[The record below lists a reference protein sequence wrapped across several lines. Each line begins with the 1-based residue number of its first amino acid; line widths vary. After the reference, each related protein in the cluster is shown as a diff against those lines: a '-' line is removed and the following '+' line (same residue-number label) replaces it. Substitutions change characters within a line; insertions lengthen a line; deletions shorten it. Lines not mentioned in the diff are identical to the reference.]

1 VTPAGSDPLAGFHP
15 AVAEWFLRK
24 YPAGPTEAQ
33 AQGWRA
39 VAAGRDTLIA
49 APTGSGKTLAAFL
62 VAIDRCYRAALWGEG
77 RRGTDVVYVSPLRA
91 LTVDVAEN
99 LVQPLAEIAEVA
111 RELGYAVPDV
121 RVAVRN
127 GDTPQSERAAM
138 IRDRPEIVV
147 TTPESLYLLLT
158 SVRGRELLASV
169 RTVIVDEIHALA
181 RDKRGSHLAL
191 SLERLDE
198 LVRVHR
204 VRVAAQEPAT
214 LAAVDVGGAQPA
226 IGANTAVPLAAAP
239 ELGVPVRIGLSATQ
253 RPISTIARLLVG
265 AGADRVNRDGSPRC
279 QIVDVGHRRA
289 LDIAIELPDD
299 ELGAVSTHEQLAAVL
314 EQIADHVRQRRTTLV
329 FVNTRRMAE
338 RVAHRL
344 GELVGD
350 DLVQAHHGSLS
361 MERRLRVESRLRAGD
376 LKAVVATASLE
387 LGIDVG
393 PVELVCQLGSPRAI
407 ATWLQRVG
415 RAQHHV
421 GGTPVGRLYPLT
433 RDELVECAALFAA
446 VRRGELDVTRLPV
459 APLDILAQ
467 QIVAEVAAAGPDGI
481 AEDTLYEVVCRAAPY
496 SALDRASFDEVVELV
511 STGVVT
517 GRGRRGAHV
526 HRDGVN
532 GVLRPR
538 RGARLTATTSG
549 GAIPEVA
556 DYRVVLEPEE
566 TFVGTVN
573 EDWAIESMAGDVF
586 LLGSHT
592 WRIRRI
598 ESGTVRVVDANGAS
612 PSVPF
617 WLGEAP
623 ARTDELSQSVSLLR
637 EEIEHW
643 LGKSVGAAVEW
654 LKEAAGLDAR
664 SAEQIVAYLAT
675 AKTELGALPTAGRLV
690 VERFFDDTGGMQLV
704 LHSPRGARLNRG
716 LGLALRKRFCRS
728 FDFELQAAA
737 SDDAVVLSLGPQN
750 SFPLADIV
758 NYLSPAMV
766 RETLVQAVLP
776 TPIFGA
782 RWRWNL
788 SRSLISPRFR
798 GTRHLP
804 PAIQRMEADDL
815 MAAIFPMLAACQ
827 ENVAGP
833 IEIPD
838 HPIVRQTLDDCC
850 SEAID
855 LAGLI
860 TFLEAL
866 RAGDIET
873 RCVDGVAPSILSEEI
888 LNGRPYTFLDDAP
901 LEERRARSVQLR
913 RGVPLAASDLG
924 WLDPGVVAAVAQ
936 QARAE
941 LRDAEELH
949 ELLDSVVI
957 AEREPE
963 WTAWFERLVADGR
976 AAAVQL
982 PGGGPA
988 AGEIAGAGAGTLG
1001 APGDV
1006 RWVAIERLAAVAELI
1021 PGLRRLGNRPAG
1033 EAEMGGDARSAGDS
1047 PAAGDDARSAGDS
1060 PAAGGDARSA
1070 GDSPAAGDARPVSKA
1085 GGTGGAELVERTLV
1099 DAVRG
1104 HLEVSEPLTVDDLA
1118 ERAGIGLGR
1127 VAEIRTALARL
1138 EAEGSVLQCHVGDDP
1153 KDRYSARHLVMRI
1166 HAAMRDRSRRSI
1178 DAVPAQQLM
1187 RFLVAWQHA
1196 GPGYRLVGAGG
1207 LAEVIEQLQG
1217 TEAAVEAWESSI
1229 LPARVAGY
1237 QAALL
1242 DELCGRG
1249 EVGFG
1254 RLALRNGELSPTPAG
1269 TDPSGAPG
1277 KRPGA
1282 TPSPATPLG
1291 LFRREDLPWLL
1302 AAVRAGAAP
1311 EMPQVG
1317 APADV
1322 IAALGERGA
1331 LFLTDLC
1338 SVTGRM
1344 PIEVAD
1350 ALWDGIARGLVT
1362 ADGFQA
1368 VRALLSSRARLPS
1381 FVTQGAMG
1389 APAGGRPGGRGLPR
1403 PGRPRPRV
1411 RPALTGG
1418 RWSLLDPVAG
1428 VPSVGAAS
1436 SRSAAE
1442 AIGFDVDE
1450 LAEAM
1455 AGQLLLRWGVVFR
1468 DLVVREL
1475 IGIGWREVLW
1485 ALRRLEARGVIRGG
1499 RFVSGFT
1506 GEQFALPEAYDQ
1518 LRSIARSP
1526 AEGHVVRLSASDPL
1540 NLTGVILPGPRIP
1553 AIRTRTIT
1561 ITDGA
1566 VTDDA
1571 PAVRPAARSV

>member
-1 VTPAGSDPLAGFHP
+1 VIFFDESFPTARTNIRSDRLSAVADAHGRSLVTDFSDPLAGFHP
-15 AVAEWFLRK
+15 AVAEWFRRT

-33 AQGWRA
+33 ALGWRA
-39 VAAGRDTLIA
+39 VAAGQDTLIA

-62 VAIDRCYRAALWGEG
+62 VAINRCYQAAEWGEG

-91 LTVDVAEN
+91 LTVDVAQN
-99 LVQPLAEIAEVA
+99 LQRPLAEIAEVA
-111 RELGYAVPDV
+111 RELGHAVPDV

-127 GDTPQSERAAM
+127 GDTPQSDRAAM
-138 IRDRPEIVV
+138 IRNRPEIIV
-147 TTPESLYLLLT
+147 TTPESFYLLLT
-158 SVRGRELLASV
+158 SQRGRDLLATV

-191 SLERLDE
+191 SLERLDA
-198 LVRVHR
+198 LVRTHR
-204 VRVAAQEPAT
+204 SKEDEAPT
-214 LAAVDVGGAQPA
+214 LASIAGDGGCAGAGGAVPVQRRE
-226 IGANTAVPLAAAP
+226 TAEASWR
-239 ELGVPVRIGLSATQ
+239 PVRIGLSATQ
-253 RPISTIARLLVG
+253 RPIATIAQLLVG
-265 AGADRVNRDGSPRC
+265 CGPDRVNFDGSARC
-279 QIVDVGHRRA
+279 RIVDVGHRRP
-289 LDIAIELPDD
+289 LDVAIELPDD

-314 EQIADHVRQRRTTLV
+314 ERIADHVRQHRTTLV

-338 RVAHRL
+338 RVAHQL
-344 GELVGD
+344 AELVGN

-361 MERRLRVESRLRAGD
+361 MDRRLRVESRLRAGE

-421 GGTPVGRLYPLT
+421 GGTPTGRLYPMT

-446 VRRGELDVTRLPV
+446 VRRGELDATHPPV

-467 QIVAEVAAAGPDGI
+467 QIVAEVAAAGPEGI
-481 AEDTLYEVVCRAAPY
+481 GEDAVYELVLRASPY
-496 SALDRASFDEVVELV
+496 AALDRSDFDEVVELV
-511 STGVVT
+511 SSGVVT

-526 HRDGVN
+526 HRDRVN
-532 GVLRPR
+532 NVLRPR

-549 GAIPEVA
+549 GAIPELA
-556 DYRVVLEPEE
+556 DYRVLLEPEE
-566 TFVGTVN
+566 TLVGTVN

-598 ESGTVRVVDANGAS
+598 ESGTVRVVDADGAS
-612 PSVPF
+612 PTVPF

-623 ARTDELSQSVSLLR
+623 VRTDELSLSVSLLR
-637 EEIEHW
+637 EEIDRW
-643 LGKSVGAAVEW
+643 LEKSVAAAVEW
-654 LKEAAGLDAR
+654 LKEAAGIDAR
-664 SAEQIVAYLAT
+664 AAEQIVAYLAT
-675 AKTELGALPTAGRLV
+675 AKTELGGLPTAERLV

-704 LHSPRGARLNRG
+704 LHSPRGARINRG

-737 SDDAVVLSLGPQN
+737 NDDAVVLSLGPQN
-750 SFPLADIV
+750 SFPLSDIV
-758 NYLSPAMV
+758 SYLSPAAV

-788 SRSLISPRFR
+788 SRSLVSPRFR
-798 GTRHLP
+798 GSRHLP
-804 PAIQRMEADDL
+804 AAIQRMEADDL

-827 ENVAGP
+827 ENVTGP

-838 HPIVRQTLDDCC
+838 HPVVRQTLNDCC
-850 SEAID
+850 TEAID
-855 LAGLI
+855 VAGL
-860 TFLEAL
+860 TAFLERL
-866 RAGDIET
+866 RSGGIET
-873 RCVDGVAPSILSEEI
+873 RFVDGVAPSILSEEI

-901 LEERRARSVQLR
+901 LEERRTRAVQLR
-913 RGVPLAASDLG
+913 RGVPLAASDLA
-924 WLDPGVVAAVAQ
+924 WLDPGVVAAVAL
-936 QARAE
+936 QAAAE
-941 LRDAEELH
+941 IRDAEELWD
-949 ELLDSVVI
+949 LLDSLVV
-957 AEREPE
+957 AEPE
-963 WTAWFERLVADGR
+963 QEWAEWFGQLKADGR
-976 AAAVQL
+976 ATEVF
-982 PGGGPA
+982 
-988 AGEIAGAGAGTLG
+988 LG
-1001 APGDV
+1001 ADDAGDAGVVADDV
-1006 RWVAIERLAAVAELI
+1006 RWVATERLAALAILL
-1021 PGLRRLGNRPAG
+1021 PGLRRVDGSSLRADVGRAGPAG
-1033 EAEMGGDARSAGDS
+1033 PAGS
-1047 PAAGDDARSAGDS
+1047 ES
-1060 PAAGGDARSA
+1060 
-1070 GDSPAAGDARPVSKA
+1070 
-1085 GGTGGAELVERTLV
+1085 AELAERALV

-1104 HLEVSEPLTVDDLA
+1104 HLEVAEPLTIDDLA
-1118 ERAGIGLGR
+1118 GRTGIGRARQG
-1127 VAEIRTALARL
+1127 EIRTAIARL
-1138 EAEGSVLQCHVGDDP
+1138 EGEGSVLQCHVGDDP

-1166 HAAMRDRSRRSI
+1166 HAAMRDRSRRSVE
-1178 DAVPAQQLM
+1178 AVSAHQLM

-1196 GPGYRLVGAGG
+1196 GHGYRLVGAGG

-1217 TEAAVEAWESSI
+1217 TEAAVEAWEASI

-1237 QAALL
+1237 QPALL

-1254 RLALRNGELSPTPAG
+1254 RLAMRSGEPAG
-1269 TDPSGAPG
+1269 AVVGTVAGEARAR
-1277 KRPGA
+1277 RPGA
-1282 TPSPATPLG
+1282 TPSPATPIS
-1291 LFRREDLPWLL
+1291 LFRRDDLAWLL
-1302 AAVRAGAAP
+1302 AAIRAGSAP
-1311 EMPQVG
+1311 ELPQVG

-1322 IAALGERGA
+1322 LAALQERGA

-1338 SVTGRM
+1338 SITGRM

-1368 VRALLSSRARLPS
+1368 VRALLGGRARLGS
-1381 FVTQGAMG
+1381 LVAHGVAG
-1389 APAGGRPGGRGLPR
+1389 APAGGRPSVRGLPR

-1418 RWSLLDPVAG
+1418 RWSLLDGELGIRLESGPA
-1428 VPSVGAAS
+1428 PAS
-1436 SRSAAE
+1436 SPAVSSSRAAAE
-1442 AIGFDVDE
+1442 AIGYDVDE

-1455 AGQLLLRWGVVFR
+1455 AGQLLARWGIVFR
-1468 DLVVREL
+1468 DLVIREL

-1485 ALRRLEARGVIRGG
+1485 ALRRLEARGVVRGG

-1518 LRSIARSP
+1518 LRSVAGSQP
-1526 AEGHVVRLSASDPL
+1526 EGHVVHLCASDPL

-1553 AIRTRTIT
+1553 GVRTRTIT
-1561 ITDGA
+1561 ITDGEVVENA
-1566 VTDDA
+1566 A
-1571 PAVRPAARSV
+1571 GARPPARSAARSI

>member
-1 VTPAGSDPLAGFHP
+1 
-15 AVAEWFLRK
+15 VAEWFRRT
-24 YPAGPTEAQ
+24 YPAGATEAQ
-33 AQGWRA
+33 ALGWGA
-39 VAAGRDTLIA
+39 VAAGQDTLIA

-62 VAIDRCYRAALWGEG
+62 VAINRCYQAAAWGEG

-91 LTVDVAEN
+91 LTVDVAQN
-99 LVQPLAEIAEVA
+99 LERPLAEIAEVA
-111 RELGYAVPDV
+111 RELGHAVPDV

-127 GDTPQSERAAM
+127 GDTPQADRAAM
-138 IRDRPEIVV
+138 IRNRPEIVV

-158 SVRGRELLASV
+158 SMRGRELLGTV

-191 SLERLDE
+191 SLERLDA
-198 LVRVHR
+198 VVSAHR
-204 VRVAAQEPAT
+204 AAAAEAPT
-214 LAAVDVGGAQPA
+214 LAAPAGPSAGA
-226 IGANTAVPLAAAP
+226 GCDD
-239 ELGVPVRIGLSATQ
+239 GRPVRIGLSATQ

-265 AGADRVNRDGSPRC
+265 SGPGRTTEDGSPRC
-279 QIVDVGHRRA
+279 TVVDVGHRRA
-289 LDIAIELPDD
+289 LDVAIELPDD

-314 EQIADHVRQRRTTLV
+314 ERIAAHIRSRQTTLV

-344 GELVGD
+344 GELVGE

-407 ATWLQRVG
+407 STWLQRVG

-421 GGTPVGRLYPLT
+421 GGIPTGRLYPLT
-433 RDELVECAALFAA
+433 RDELVECTALFAA
-446 VRRGELDVTRLPV
+446 VRRAELDATVPPV

-467 QIVAEVAAAGPDGI
+467 QIVAEVAAAGPEGI
-481 AEDTLYEVVCRAAPY
+481 EVGTLLRLVTGATPYAAL
-496 SALDRASFDEVVELV
+496 ARERFDEVLELV
-511 STGVVT
+511 TEGVVT
-517 GRGRRGAHV
+517 GRGRRGAYV
-526 HRDGVN
+526 HHDRVN

-556 DYRVVLEPEE
+556 DYRVLLEPDE

-598 ESGTVRVVDANGAS
+598 ESGTVRVVDAEGAS

-623 ARTDELSQSVSLLR
+623 ARTDELSRSVSLLR
-637 EEIEHW
+637 EE
-643 LGKSVGAAVEW
+643 LGRRLETSVAAAVGW
-654 LKEAAGLDAR
+654 LQEAAGVDAAV
-664 SAEQIVAYLAT
+664 AEQVVAYLAT
-675 AKTELGALPTAGRLV
+675 AKAELGALPTTDRLV

-704 LHSPRGARLNRG
+704 LHSPRGARINRG
-716 LGLALRKRFCRS
+716 LGLTLRKRFCRS

-737 SDDAVVLSLGPQN
+737 SDDAVVLSLGPQH
-750 SFPLADIV
+750 SFPLSDV
-758 NYLSPAMV
+758 VGYLAPATV
-766 RETLVQAVLP
+766 PDTLVQAMLP
-776 TPIFGA
+776 TPMFGA

-788 SRSLISPRFR
+788 SRSLVAPRFR
-798 GTRHLP
+798 GSRHLP
-804 PAIQRMEADDL
+804 AAIQRMEADDL

-827 ENVAGP
+827 ENVSGP
-833 IEIPD
+833 IVIPD
-838 HPIVRQTLDDCC
+838 HPVVRQTVDDCC
-850 SEAID
+850 TESMD
-855 LAGLI
+855 LSGLLS
-860 TFLEAL
+860 FLEAL
-866 RAGDIET
+866 RAGEVET
-873 RCVDGVAPSILSEEI
+873 RFVDSVAPSILSEEI

-901 LEERRARSVQLR
+901 LEERRTRAVQLR
-913 RGVPLAASDLG
+913 RGVPVQASDLG
-924 WLDPGVVAAVAQ
+924 HLDPAIVAMVAD
-936 QARAE
+936 QARPE

-949 ELLDSVVI
+949 DLLDSLVL
-957 AEREPE
+957 AEPAPHWES
-963 WTAWFERLVADGR
+963 WFRRLAADGR
-976 AAAVQL
+976 ALEVR
-982 PGGGPA
+982 
-988 AGEIAGAGAGTLG
+988 LG
-1001 APGDV
+1001 AAETSGDAAPPAPDGH
-1006 RWVAIERLAAVAELI
+1006 RWAVTERRAAIEALVPTAVFSPDGRLV
-1021 PGLRRLGNRPAG
+1021 
-1033 EAEMGGDARSAGDS
+1033 
-1047 PAAGDDARSAGDS
+1047 AAGDVAPR
-1060 PAAGGDARSA
+1060 
-1070 GDSPAAGDARPVSKA
+1070 
-1085 GGTGGAELVERTLV
+1085 AEDVLV

-1104 HLEVSEPLTVDDLA
+1104 HLEVSEPLTVEDLA
-1118 ERAGIGLGR
+1118 WRVGIGGWRLG
-1127 VAEIRTALARL
+1127 EIRTAIARL

-1153 KDRYSARHLVMRI
+1153 KDRYSARRLLMRI
-1166 HAAMRDRSRRSI
+1166 HAAARDRSRRSVE
-1178 DAVPAQQLM
+1178 AVSAQQFM
-1187 RFLVAWQHA
+1187 RFLVAWQHV
-1196 GPGYRLVGAGG
+1196 GPGHRLVGSGG
-1207 LAEVIEQLQG
+1207 LSEVIEQLQG
-1217 TEAAVEAWESSI
+1217 VEAAVDSWESAI

-1242 DELCGRG
+1242 DELCNRG

-1254 RLALRNGELSPTPAG
+1254 RLALRTAEPLTGLSDAA
-1269 TDPSGAPG
+1269 DRR
-1277 KRPGA
+1277 RPGA
-1282 TPSPATPLG
+1282 TPSPATPVG
-1291 LFRREDLPWLL
+1291 FFRREDLNWLL
-1302 AAVRAGAAP
+1302 AAIRAGAAP
-1311 EMPQVG
+1311 EAPTLG
-1317 APADV
+1317 ASADV
-1322 IAALGERGA
+1322 ISALGERGA

-1368 VRALLSSRARLPS
+1368 VRSLLGGRARLGHLVRDPAS
-1381 FVTQGAMG
+1381 SSTL
-1389 APAGGRPGGRGLPR
+1389 PAGRSRQGLPR

-1418 RWSLLDPVAG
+1418 RWSLLGGGLGGQDDAAETVLAG
-1428 VPSVGAAS
+1428 
-1436 SRSAAE
+1436 SAAE
-1442 AIGFDVDE
+1442 GYDADE

-1455 AGQLLLRWGVVFR
+1455 AGQLLHRWGVVFR

-1475 IGIGWREVLW
+1475 IGIGWRDVLW
-1485 ALRRLEARGVIRGG
+1485 ALRRLEARGVVRGG

-1518 LRSIARSP
+1518 LRSVAGRA
-1526 AEGHVVRLSASDPL
+1526 AEGHTVRLSAADPL

-1553 AIRTRTIT
+1553 GIRTRTVVV
-1561 ITDGA
+1561 TDGA
-1566 VTDDA
+1566 ISDA
-1571 PAVRPAARSV
+1571 TTETAPGNSGATGRAG